1 MFVDRMYRINNSWT
15 GFDKDV
21 EDFKNSHQ
29 LNQYSRKMIDHIV
42 KPYLSDKINCRN

>member
-21 EDFKNSHQ
+21 EDFRNSRQ
-29 LNQYSRKMIDHIV
+29 LNQCSRKMVDHIV
-42 KPYLSDKINCRN
+42 EPYLSDKINCRN